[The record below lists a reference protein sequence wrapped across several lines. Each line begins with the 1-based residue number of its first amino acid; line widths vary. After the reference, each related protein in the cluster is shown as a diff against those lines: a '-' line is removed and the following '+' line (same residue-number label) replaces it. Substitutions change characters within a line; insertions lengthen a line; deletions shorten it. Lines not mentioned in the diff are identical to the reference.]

1 MPDNDVTQT
10 TEEVAEKETQEEVQ
24 GTATENSEEVK
35 EAEAQAEEAL
45 IEATEDTNEDQSTE
59 TEATED
65 KSTDIAEDPIFD
77 VSDGREWYILSTY
90 SGHEKKVAQQ
100 IDQRIKATGLDD
112 QITQVLVPTQEKVVA
127 KEGKKR
133 TTTERIF
140 PGYVLVKMIM
150 NDDTWHLL
158 RNTEGVTG
166 FVGPSKKPTPMSID
180 EVKAIMAF
188 TQVKQSTY
196 ESAYKVG
203 DSVRVNDGPFKDF
216 VGVIQE
222 INEQKGQLT
231 VLLSIFGR
239 ETPVTL
245 DFLQVTTI

>member
-1 MPDNDVTQT
+1 
-10 TEEVAEKETQEEVQ
+10 
-24 GTATENSEEVK
+24 
-35 EAEAQAEEAL
+35 
-45 IEATEDTNEDQSTE
+45 
-59 TEATED
+59 
-65 KSTDIAEDPIFD
+65 
-77 VSDGREWYILSTY
+77 
-90 SGHEKKVAQQ
+90 
-100 IDQRIKATGLDD
+100 
-112 QITQVLVPTQEKVVA
+112 
-127 KEGKKR
+127 
-133 TTTERIF
+133 
-140 PGYVLVKMIM
+140 M